1 MLNWKIKPLPEAS
14 KVALLQDDLPSLSSE
29 SICLLINR
37 GITDFNT
44 AKTFFTPDKNQ
55 ICDPFLMKG
64 MELAVDRLTQAISN
78 GENILIYG
86 DYDVDGT
93 TSVSMMYLFLKE
105 IGAEVSYYIPDRYKE
120 GYGVS
125 QAGIS
130 YAINTKVNLIISVD
144 CGIRAVERIKEAKH
158 AGIDFIICDHH
169 EPPEILPPALAILDP
184 KQQDCNYPYK
194 ELCGCGVAFKLLQG
208 FCDQHTVDEELLLK
222 YLDLLAIATCS
233 DIVPITGENRLL
245 VLMGLQK
252 LNKNPLPGVKAL
264 INQAGYSTEFNVR
277 SVVFGLGPRI
287 NAAGR
292 ISQATGAVEL
302 LTSKTVEEAV
312 PLAGEI
318 EKHNQERRI
327 LDKSITAEALA
338 TIKDS
343 AVLQQKKSTV
353 LANESWHKGVIGIV
367 ASRVIESYHKPTIIF
382 TKADGLLTGSAR
394 SVGNFNI
401 LNAITAC
408 DHLLEKYGGHKFAA
422 GLSLK
427 EEHYNAFCALF
438 EETVSNSISAEDQ
451 KANLNIDLEIP
462 KERINYDFFHLLKR
476 MEPFGPENMQPVFIT
491 KNLSTEKIPKL
502 LKDQHLKFSINTG
515 KHAID
520 CIGFGMKEYLSMVEN
535 NPFDLA
541 YTIEENEYQGRRNL
555 QLMIRGIRPSTF
567 SP

>member
-1 MLNWKIKPLPEAS
+1 MTNVWKIKPVPSRVKVESLQKRLPNIS
-14 KVALLQDDLPSLSSE
+14 KE
-29 SICLLINR
+29 SVQLLLIR
-37 GITDFNT
+37 GIETFDQ
-44 AKTFFTPDKNQ
+44 AKSFFTPDKSQ
-55 ICDPFLMKG
+55 IHDPFLMKG
-64 MELAVDRLTQAISN
+64 MEIAVDRLTEAVSN
-78 GENILIYG
+78 GEKILIYG

-105 IGAEVSYYIPDRYKE
+105 IGAHVSYYIPDRYKE

-125 QAGIS
+125 ELGITT
-130 YAINTKVNLIISVD
+130 AIKDNINLIISVD
-144 CGIRAVERIKEAKH
+144 CGIRAVDRIYEAKK

-169 EPPEILPPALAILDP
+169 EPPEILPQALAILDP
-184 KQQDCNYPYK
+184 KQKDCIYSYK

-208 FCDQHTVDEELLLK
+208 FCDQNTIDEEYLLK

-233 DIVPITGENRLL
+233 DIVPITGENRML
-245 VLMGLQK
+245 VLLGLQK

-264 INQAGYSTEFNVR
+264 INQAGYTSEFNVR

-292 ISQATGAVEL
+292 ISKATSAVEL
-302 LTSKTVEEAV
+302 LTSGSVEESV

-327 LDKSITAEALA
+327 LDKSITEEALA

-343 AVLQQKKSTV
+343 EVLQKKKSTV
-353 LANESWHKGVIGIV
+353 LANDSWHKGVIGIV

-401 LNAITAC
+401 LEAITSC
-408 DHLLEKYGGHKFAA
+408 DSLLEKYGGHKFAA

-427 EEHYNAFCALF
+427 EENYELFCKEF
-438 EETVSNSISAEDQ
+438 EEFVA
-451 KANLNIDLEIP
+451 KNIDKNDLKSVLHLDLELP
-462 KERINYDFFHLLKR
+462 SERINYAFFNLLKR

-491 KNLSTEKIPKL
+491 KNIVSENPPKL
-502 LKDQHLKFSINTG
+502 LKEEHLKFNIKSGNHTI
-515 KHAID
+515 A
-520 CIGFGMKEYLSMVEN
+520 CIGFGMREHFSTIEN
-535 NPFDLA
+535 GTFDLA
-541 YTIEENEYQGRRNL
+541 YTIEENEYNGRRSL
-555 QLMIRGIRPSTF
+555 QLMVRGIRPSF
-567 SP
+567 S